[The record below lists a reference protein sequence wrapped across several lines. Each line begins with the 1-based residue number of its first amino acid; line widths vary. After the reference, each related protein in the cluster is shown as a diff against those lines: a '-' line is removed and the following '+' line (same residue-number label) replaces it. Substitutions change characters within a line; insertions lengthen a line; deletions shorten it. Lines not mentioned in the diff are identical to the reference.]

1 MYSLVL
7 CPPQQTVNYLQITR
21 SKGVCNFL
29 CETFVACVF
38 KFAVC
43 MGSVLI
49 SSHVFNNG
57 IALHNCIF
65 LICSWVLH
73 VLFAIKKL
81 WLCSENKKYITR
93 TWGCPLNHWPSL
105 TTWNCHEFILINWK
119 GTTILKIWTYI
130 QTQEKPGIRIFIPAS
145 LVFLTS
151 WCSRTIGAMLEIYMS
166 FILEECKGAP
176 RCAGPLILV
185 CFKRKESWRN
195 FRNLQHVCH
204 FPTGLGTML

>member
-93 TWGCPLNHWPSL
+93 TWGCPLNHWPSKKL
-105 TTWNCHEFILINWK
+105 ELPWIYFDQVERYHDFKNLNIHSDSRETWH
-119 GTTILKIWTYI
+119 
-130 QTQEKPGIRIFIPAS
+130 
-145 LVFLTS
+145 
-151 WCSRTIGAMLEIYMS
+151 
-166 FILEECKGAP
+166 
-176 RCAGPLILV
+176 
-185 CFKRKESWRN
+185 
-195 FRNLQHVCH
+195 
-204 FPTGLGTML
+204 